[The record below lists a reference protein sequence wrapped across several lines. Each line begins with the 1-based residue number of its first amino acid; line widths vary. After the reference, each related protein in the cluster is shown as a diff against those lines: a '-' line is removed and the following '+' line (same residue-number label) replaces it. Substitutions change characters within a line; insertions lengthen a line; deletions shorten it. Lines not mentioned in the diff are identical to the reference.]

1 MKQLLEDI
9 QKPEQNEVGFQ
20 GADETPVIAAER
32 PVERDCDNLAE
43 TLPTRQSIEWQR
55 KPNNIRCSSSETDEW
70 HSYSDVE
77 VIIIEE
83 AFQKRLKQA
92 LLDNYYIDFENFIE
106 ISYNNPEDQRVVK
119 RTLKKR
125 TMLGLMNDRFS
136 QNPITPST
144 SFTKRLL
151 ADREPFFNAFYKH
164 INLSDSL
171 NLLSDGAK
179 LGLLLEKAAQGL
191 IIEAKHAGKQKEGEW
206 MAQQLLTVTTLEEAW
221 KCCARLY
228 CMESFLYKKL
238 NECMRLVG
246 EEKHEAVSK
255 SKVPTFGPLAF
266 LLRSPKNSNATEN
279 ITVHRGA
286 NLSNDQIEQYRNNIP
301 NGTERRYAQFP
312 AFTSSS
318 RSRPKAEQFA
328 NNALFI
334 IEISSFD
341 GRDVSPYSNFD
352 EEEQLIDPYF
362 SFYIRSCNFV
372 EVNNRWEI
380 HLQSA

>member
-9 QKPEQNEVGFQ
+9 QKPEQNQVGFQ

-32 PVERDCDNLAE
+32 PVERECNNLAE
-43 TLPTRQSIEWQR
+43 TLPTRQSIEW
-55 KPNNIRCSSSETDEW
+55 
-70 HSYSDVE
+70 HSYSGVE

-92 LLDNYYIDFENFIE
+92 LSDNYYIDFENFIE

-119 RTLKKR
+119 RILKRR
-125 TMLGLMNDRFS
+125 TILGLRNDRFS

-144 SFTKRLL
+144 SFTKRLF

-179 LGLLLEKAAQGL
+179 LGLILEKAAQGL
-191 IIEAKHAGKQKEGEW
+191 IIEAKHIGEQKEGEW
-206 MAQQLLTVTTLEEAW
+206 MAQQLLKVTTFEEAW

-228 CMESFLYKKL
+228 CMEPFLYKKL

-246 EEKHEAVSK
+246 EEKHEAVWK

-266 LLRSPKNSNATEN
+266 LLRSPKSYNATEN
-279 ITVHRGA
+279 ITVYRGA
-286 NLSNDQIEQYRNNIP
+286 NLSNDQIEQYRNNIA

-352 EEEQLIDPYF
+352 EEEQQIDPYF
-362 SFYIRSCNFV
+362 SFYIRSCNSI
-372 EVNNRWEI
+372 EPNNTWKI
-380 HLQSA
+380 HLHSA

>member
-1 MKQLLEDI
+1 
-9 QKPEQNEVGFQ
+9 
-20 GADETPVIAAER
+20 
-32 PVERDCDNLAE
+32 
-43 TLPTRQSIEWQR
+43 
-55 KPNNIRCSSSETDEW
+55 
-70 HSYSDVE
+70 
-77 VIIIEE
+77 
-83 AFQKRLKQA
+83 
-92 LLDNYYIDFENFIE
+92 
-106 ISYNNPEDQRVVK
+106 
-119 RTLKKR
+119 
-125 TMLGLMNDRFS
+125 
-136 QNPITPST
+136 
-144 SFTKRLL
+144 
-151 ADREPFFNAFYKH
+151 
-164 INLSDSL
+164 
-171 NLLSDGAK
+171 
-179 LGLLLEKAAQGL
+179 
-191 IIEAKHAGKQKEGEW
+191 

-266 LLRSPKNSNATEN
+266 LLRSPKSSNATEN